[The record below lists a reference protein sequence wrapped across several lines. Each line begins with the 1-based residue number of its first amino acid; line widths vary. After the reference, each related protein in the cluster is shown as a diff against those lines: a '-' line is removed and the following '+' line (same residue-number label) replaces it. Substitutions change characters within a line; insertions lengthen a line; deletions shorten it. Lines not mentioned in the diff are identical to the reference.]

1 MWEKL
6 MQKLEEE
13 QALRLDWEKHQGVT
27 EGSEV
32 SRGQM
37 VLLQQHF
44 SRMEETVRTLL
55 QNPGG
60 LDPSSL
66 DTVELMKA
74 YKDKLSEEVRKRR
87 ESLAEASRGAEEEA
101 RLQAD
106 CRGAEEDRDK
116 EAAALLERLRALEAE
131 NSALARENESQR
143 AQYEKCLDEVANQVV
158 QALLTQK
165 DLREE
170 CLRLR
175 TRVFDLEQQN
185 RALSFLFQQ
194 RVRPTSDLLLQK
206 LHSRILGL
214 SAGDLLLDP
223 EKSKHFLLSRS
234 ADSPLQDGQL
244 NGKAGGPAGRFSSLS
259 VTVPGGYLRASSRSS
274 SELSLSSAC
283 SDFSSGSYT
292 WNEGR
297 ASSKPSSLNWEKRS
311 SLGSSAPSS
320 ICAPTE
326 EQLPARKKECHI
338 LQGLRRLQRR
348 KPKESSRSG
357 ASKSG
362 YKDCMNS
369 NEGIYSLGTKCV
381 SQGAPKTS
389 PTNRSGSLW
398 SVDKGFPYDS
408 DDADDEYPRPCS
420 TDRWDPSHGK
430 FGGLCGREETS
441 NAGVPVAATKR
452 PAIAGYDSKE
462 RPEKL
467 TSFLSGFLFGGRT
480 RTAVNRSL
488 PPCEASRTE
497 PALSHPRHLDSE
509 PEASEGS
516 GGPLAAQPESD
527 PRRLSRRVA
536 EQLAPRV
543 LRKDHYRAQ
552 SADGRP
558 RPLSLVDQLKVSKG
572 AQSEECIA
580 VVFNSGDGRPVQ
592 YGSPRA
598 VVLGPNG
605 ILRRRP
611 QSEFIGEYTQLAHQ
625 GRPTCRQGSDVRN
638 YSVLESPEKPVELH
652 SPGMGRT
659 HNGEGP
665 QRQKPTRSPH
675 SRAHKGHSVPP
686 MVNGAS
692 SPKANSTKIPGRSKE
707 SPLKVSAEIGSG
719 GGSLA
724 PPSQERSPS
733 SPPVKLSKFGRAP
746 GSGYSAQSPRAA
758 HPNSKLPCRT
768 DWGKGPTSSIPGS
781 PLLMR
786 RHLEPMDCGELPT
799 HDVGQQLELRS
810 PSPPPPPGRSTS
822 LLIRPN
828 YEGTPQALK
837 PGVHQ
842 NTPSTVRVAPH
853 GSLTHP
859 NATSSMLN
867 TQHPGAHKSQD
878 HTALWDASYNTE
890 AVPQRLVDG
899 PSHHLQKSPASCRT
913 ALRGSPKKVT
923 AKLYPSSVSDLH
935 DTMST
940 GSKNSM
946 QKGLS
951 LQNANCGKKGHLP
964 GNGYLQLYK
973 SSGSLPLSLQGHSL
987 DVTGSALQ
995 PSQAISDCTVLGLS
1009 PHNSAERVT
1018 KTRIPIGLKA
1028 LVKSPV
1034 LLRERSSVSEQR
1046 DKDHVN
1052 IASNVSATS
1061 STFNLREAPQR
1072 AHGSDAA
1079 SGKSRGGMRPEV
1091 RCSSMDVELLP
1102 AVVAEDGSLC
1112 DEFDAEGRLFKR
1124 SISVTT
1130 KPHLK
1135 PALGMNGAKA
1145 RSQSFSTHYMQKPSG
1160 GAAEGSRVRTHI
1172 ITNTGDRGSSLTR
1185 QSSLGDGFQ
1194 RRSAGGSRESL
1205 PQTAVNIRQGFNGVM
1220 SGSNSN
1226 HGLPSKSAPRAGA
1239 QKEVR
1244 SLPLI
1249 DRLGPKTSR
1258 QPAKVAS
1265 HPHFDSESFAFYS
1278 PEPQVEGVGKRLV
1291 ATNKFDPTRSI
1302 SKQAGGGGE
1311 EPEKLL
1317 SPSACTIEEKV
1328 MMGIQENVQRG
1339 QEQNKSQASEAKHK
1353 TGSSIANWFGFRKS
1367 KLPALGGKK
1376 NDTPKGKEEKKEN
1389 KIGSVLGGRQT
1400 KPDKT
1405 KDKKK
1410 TEMQCTD
1417 SQNQTIT
1424 DARDKLGSIMDQCH
1438 FQTGQHTNHIQH
1450 SMSYAGK
1457 DQFMKEIVIRSVTQ
1471 GSSHSASLPG
1481 IPNSP
1486 QGIPVEKRETKE
1498 DIEIH
1503 GDAKTQSATQ
1513 KISLR
1518 AEREAD
1524 LEPEANCQDNMIGSG
1539 CQTRTLDSGIGTF
1552 PLPDSVARATG
1563 RHLPKSTSTPPG
1575 RALGAPAGRADD
1587 LPPTLPPESQVP
1599 SKCSPRAPPVPSH
1612 SPSDCGVSHRGVSD
1626 TQTRLSKPTASGV
1639 MRGKRLS
1646 QSEFGTG
1653 PEDHGKEK
1661 EKRRSANHSPPTQT
1675 LTMQNSLY
1683 TAYPEEA
1690 ELKKGG
1696 VENHLSI
1703 MDCYQRDVLLQYRR
1717 EELREAE
1724 HYSSSDRERKPQQ
1737 RKSESDDS
1745 ADEGRRSVFPGVSLE
1760 SLNQLNSDPFPE
1772 PERGNAADRA
1782 AGRGPERRNDEPSSG
1797 CSDKAGTD
1805 NPASLSDSLYDSF
1818 SSCASQGSHDA

>member
-1 MWEKL
+1 M
-6 MQKLEEE
+6 
-13 QALRLDWEKHQGVT
+13 HG
-27 EGSEV
+27 
-32 SRGQM
+32 
-37 VLLQQHF
+37 LL
-44 SRMEETVRTLL
+44 
-55 QNPGG
+55 PP
-60 LDPSSL
+60 PS
-66 DTVELMKA
+66 
-74 YKDKLSEEVRKRR
+74 
-87 ESLAEASRGAEEEA
+87 
-101 RLQAD
+101 
-106 CRGAEEDRDK
+106 
-116 EAAALLERLRALEAE
+116 
-131 NSALARENESQR
+131 
-143 AQYEKCLDEVANQVV
+143 
-158 QALLTQK
+158 
-165 DLREE
+165 
-170 CLRLR
+170 
-175 TRVFDLEQQN
+175 
-185 RALSFLFQQ
+185 
-194 RVRPTSDLLLQK
+194 
-206 LHSRILGL
+206 
-214 SAGDLLLDP
+214 
-223 EKSKHFLLSRS
+223 LLSNVP
-234 ADSPLQDGQL
+234 AGACPPSPP
-244 NGKAGGPAGRFSSLS
+244 AGRPAEREGRWPCGRFSSLS

-430 FGGLCGREETS
+430 FGGLCGREEKS

-497 PALSHPRHLDSE
+497 PALSHPRHSDSE

-516 GGPLAAQPESD
+516 GGRLAAQPESD

-592 YGSPRA
+592 YGSPRT

-707 SPLKVSAEIGSG
+707 SPLKVSAEIGGG

-786 RHLEPMDCGELPT
+786 RHLEPMDCG
-799 HDVGQQLELRS
+799 
-810 PSPPPPPGRSTS
+810 
-822 LLIRPN
+822 
-828 YEGTPQALK
+828 
-837 PGVHQ
+837 
-842 NTPSTVRVAPH
+842 
-853 GSLTHP
+853 
-859 NATSSMLN
+859 
-867 TQHPGAHKSQD
+867 
-878 HTALWDASYNTE
+878 
-890 AVPQRLVDG
+890 
-899 PSHHLQKSPASCRT
+899 
-913 ALRGSPKKVT
+913 
-923 AKLYPSSVSDLH
+923 
-935 DTMST
+935 
-940 GSKNSM
+940 
-946 QKGLS
+946 
-951 LQNANCGKKGHLP
+951 
-964 GNGYLQLYK
+964 
-973 SSGSLPLSLQGHSL
+973 
-987 DVTGSALQ
+987 SALQ

-1052 IASNVSATS
+1052 IASTVSATS
-1061 STFNLREAPQR
+1061 STFNLREAPQG

-1145 RSQSFSTHYMQKPSG
+1145 RSQSFSTHYMQKPSV
-1160 GAAEGSRVRTHI
+1160 GASEGSRVRTHI

-1457 DQFMKEIVIRSVTQ
+1457 DQFMKEIVI
-1471 GSSHSASLPG
+1471 
-1481 IPNSP
+1481 SP

-1587 LPPTLPPESQVP
+1587 LPPTSPPKSQVP

-1626 TQTRLSKPTASGV
+1626 TQTRLAKPTASGV

-1661 EKRRSANHSPPTQT
+1661 EKRRSANHSPPTDRRQPFCSFSGGSSSDSKMDAEHDPSAPC
-1675 LTMQNSLY
+1675 LGHDSSLNG
-1683 TAYPEEA
+1683 TRKTRQAYPEEA

-1724 HYSSSDRERKPQQ
+1724 HYSSSDRERKPQGC
-1737 RKSESDDS
+1737 RYEGVNSIRRRVSCHCRVLYEVINRTEDSASSRESDLRL
-1745 ADEGRRSVFPGVSLE
+1745 ARPAAFIHGRPVLRNWGNYGFDVEQWETDTGGGKGRVRRALMRMCRGRWCGKQTASPFDTVS
-1760 SLNQLNSDPFPE
+1760 P
-1772 PERGNAADRA
+1772 RT
-1782 AGRGPERRNDEPSSG
+1782 AGQQGE
-1797 CSDKAGTD
+1797 KAGSQPATESPTFGYA
-1805 NPASLSDSLYDSF
+1805 NPMREP
-1818 SSCASQGSHDA
+1818 